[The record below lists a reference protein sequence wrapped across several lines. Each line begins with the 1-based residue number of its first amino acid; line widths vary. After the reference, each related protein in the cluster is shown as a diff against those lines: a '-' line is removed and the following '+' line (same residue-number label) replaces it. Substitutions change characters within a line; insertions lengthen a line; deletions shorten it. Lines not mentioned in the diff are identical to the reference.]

1 MDCSFDELIDRAMYL
16 GVHQIAYPI
25 DIFGMARLLAE
36 HASDDADF
44 EKVLLLVSDQE
55 NHFTRW
61 AAIRA
66 IVIMGPEALAKA
78 RDTLSVRVALEE
90 FPLARQELQNA
101 LFTPSA

>member
-1 MDCSFDELIDRAMYL
+1 MDRVADGAQHSGNSYS
-16 GVHQIAYPI
+16 
-25 DIFGMARLLAE
+25 MAPCNRFSIMA
-36 HASDDADF
+36 
-44 EKVLLLVSDQE
+44 
-55 NHFTRW
+55 TRW

-66 IVIMGPEALAKA
+66 IVIMGPEAVAKA

>member
-1 MDCSFDELIDRAMYL
+1 
-16 GVHQIAYPI
+16 
-25 DIFGMARLLAE
+25 MA
-36 HASDDADF
+36 
-44 EKVLLLVSDQE
+44 
-55 NHFTRW
+55 TRW

-66 IVIMGPEALAKA
+66 IVIMGPEAVAKA